1 MWTYLWFLAFT
12 NLGDDP
18 DRKKPSVVGACSGH
32 LSWWLNGR
40 DLAQAF
46 RCGVVCKPLK
56 AMASSAAGVDRKK
69 PSVAFRCGVV
79 CKPLKAMASSA
90 AGQKPGQQPKSRSG
104 KATTPAISRSVAAAS
119 PVAPPAASA
128 TAPAA
133 LDAPMTLVVPGGK
146 KSLSLALQK
155 SHEENEALK
164 ARLEALTATQAT
176 PAAVP
181 VPSGTAAAKPAAQ
194 AKSPAVGR
202 GRAPRTP
209 HSAPRPRPSKA
220 VQEVSDDE
228 SSSSSSEED
237 PAAAPSLDA
246 LGHIFEQ
253 ARLGAAGTTSGAA
266 SGAPGVQA
274 SSLTPW
280 APPIG
285 PATGGLGVPPVASF
299 GAQAMQGPAP
309 LVLPHQQQAWLA
321 FLNTLAVPS
330 LGTALPPGQLP
341 GVGVPGGAPP
351 PHGPVPGWHP
361 AGLHPVQLLGPPSAG
376 LPDPLLRFGVTP
388 DRTVGDNFVPI
399 GQSVSHFRPTVARFA
414 PAPDGHESA
423 VHRELELLMY
433 LLHYLDRLELRVVRE
448 MITRRAI
455 GLEYRLFGKIDTAV
469 MSTMLEPFLTDAPA
483 AGQRAQ
489 AMEEFRR
496 EARNAQKLRALT
508 SGSASAGS
516 AASSTSRQRGRKR
529 RGKGGPASGA
539 SAATSKP

>member
-1 MWTYLWFLAFT
+1 MCVSPSQTYLWFLAFT

-32 LSWWLNGR
+32 LSWRLNGR

-46 RCGVVCKPLK
+46 WCGVV
-56 AMASSAAGVDRKK
+56 G
-69 PSVAFRCGVV
+69 
-79 CKPLKAMASSA
+79 KPLKAMASSA
-90 AGQKPGQQPKSRSG
+90 AGQKPGQQPKRRSG

-164 ARLEALTATQAT
+164 ARLEALTATQAA

-194 AKSPAVGR
+194 AKSPAAGR

-274 SSLTPW
+274 SSLSPL
-280 APPIG
+280 APPFG

-309 LVLPHQQQAWLA
+309 LVPPHQQQAWLA

-341 GVGVPGGAPP
+341 GVGVPGGAP
-351 PHGPVPGWHP
+351 
-361 AGLHPVQLLGPPSAG
+361 
-376 LPDPLLRFGVTP
+376 
-388 DRTVGDNFVPI
+388 
-399 GQSVSHFRPTVARFA
+399 
-414 PAPDGHESA
+414 
-423 VHRELELLMY
+423 
-433 LLHYLDRLELRVVRE
+433 
-448 MITRRAI
+448 
-455 GLEYRLFGKIDTAV
+455 
-469 MSTMLEPFLTDAPA
+469 
-483 AGQRAQ
+483 
-489 AMEEFRR
+489 
-496 EARNAQKLRALT
+496 
-508 SGSASAGS
+508 
-516 AASSTSRQRGRKR
+516 
-529 RGKGGPASGA
+529 
-539 SAATSKP
+539 

>member
-1 MWTYLWFLAFT
+1 MCVSPSQTYLWFLAFT

-32 LSWWLNGR
+32 LSWRLNGR

-46 RCGVVCKPLK
+46 WCGVV
-56 AMASSAAGVDRKK
+56 G
-69 PSVAFRCGVV
+69 
-79 CKPLKAMASSA
+79 KPLKAMASSA
-90 AGQKPGQQPKSRSG
+90 AGQKPGQQPKRRSG

-155 SHEENEALK
+155 SHEESEALK
-164 ARLEALTATQAT
+164 ARLEALTATQAA

-181 VPSGTAAAKPAAQ
+181 VPSGTAAAEPAAQ
-194 AKSPAVGR
+194 AKSPAAGR

-209 HSAPRPRPSKA
+209 HSAPRSRPLRA
-220 VQEVSDDE
+220 VKEVSDDE
-228 SSSSSSEED
+228 LSSSSSEED
-237 PAAAPSLDA
+237 PAAAPSLNA

-274 SSLTPW
+274 SSLSPL
-280 APPIG
+280 APPFAIG

-299 GAQAMQGPAP
+299 GAQAIYMQGPAP

-351 PHGPVPGWHP
+351 PHGHACL
-361 AGLHPVQLLGPPSAG
+361 AGVQLACIRCSFSV
-376 LPDPLLRFGVTP
+376 LRRPVCPTLS
-388 DRTVGDNFVPI
+388 
-399 GQSVSHFRPTVARFA
+399 SVSV
-414 PAPDGHESA
+414 
-423 VHRELELLMY
+423 
-433 LLHYLDRLELRVVRE
+433 
-448 MITRRAI
+448 
-455 GLEYRLFGKIDTAV
+455 
-469 MSTMLEPFLTDAPA
+469 
-483 AGQRAQ
+483 
-489 AMEEFRR
+489 
-496 EARNAQKLRALT
+496 
-508 SGSASAGS
+508 
-516 AASSTSRQRGRKR
+516 
-529 RGKGGPASGA
+529 
-539 SAATSKP
+539 